1 MTNRPRFSLPALL
14 ASAAERGSGR
24 GKPPRGGITRAFRPA
39 GGTGPRR
46 VAAFFDLDKT
56 IISTSSSFALTRPLL
71 DSGLLTNLTVVKA
84 VLAQL
89 QYALVGA
96 NHEQHERMKEQLTS
110 LVRGWDAHQLRTVVE
125 DAYERY
131 LEPIVYAEALD
142 QIGLHRAAGH
152 DVVIISAG
160 AQAFVEPVAQ
170 RLGADYTLATVLTE
184 EDGRYTGE
192 IERYVYGEEK
202 AVAIRQMAA
211 ERGYDLSRCYAYSDS
226 ITDVPMLSVV
236 GNPFAVNPDR
246 ALRNEA
252 SERNWRILT
261 FAKAVRLPTR
271 STISI
276 GVAATLLAVGF
287 SLWWWLRRDRPGQA
301 PDLLAAP

>member
-1 MTNRPRFSLPALL
+1 MRIRSL
-14 ASAAERGSGR
+14 GSGNRSGGRSSARRR
-24 GKPPRGGITRAFRPA
+24 GKSRDRNQHRLTRATRPA
-39 GGTGPRR
+39 GGGGPRR
-46 VAAFFDLDKT
+46 IAAFFDLDKT

-71 DSGLLTNLTVVKA
+71 DSGLLTNLTVIKA
-84 VLAQL
+84 VMAQL

-110 LVRGWDAHQLRTVVE
+110 LVRGWDAGQLRTVVE
-125 DAYERY
+125 DAYDRY
-131 LEPIVYAEALD
+131 LKPIVYAEALD

-192 IERYVYGEEK
+192 IERYVYGEAK
-202 AVAIRQMAA
+202 AQAIRDMAA

-226 ITDVPMLSVV
+226 ITDVPMLAAV

-252 SERNWRILT
+252 LERSWRILT
-261 FAKAVRLPTR
+261 FAKPVQLPNR

-276 GVAATLLAVGF
+276 GVAASLLLIGLSV
-287 SLWWWLRRDRPGQA
+287 WWFMGRGKGRPAQL
-301 PDLLAAP
+301 PPEF